1 MLINIKN
8 IVLGCFLV
16 SLFFACNSEPQK
28 KVKKVVKTVTVVT
41 SDSPEKN
48 SELALLM
55 RKMYLDADSIK
66 QLIVTET
73 GTVSD
78 DFIAELETV
87 HTAKATDPDVKTAEF
102 DAFNLSLINQAKAIQ
117 DNPEN
122 QVEEF
127 NKLVNR
133 CIDCHHSFCPGPI
146 KRIKKLRIASPNP
159 SEGGE

>member
-1 MLINIKN
+1 M
-8 IVLGCFLV
+8 GCFLV

-66 QLIVTET
+66 QLIITET

-78 DFIAELETV
+78 EFIKELETV
-87 HTAKATDPDVKTAEF
+87 HTANPTDPDVKTATF
-102 DAFNLSLINQAKAIQ
+102 DAFNQSLISQAKALQ
-117 DNPEN
+117 GNPEN
-122 QVEEF
+122 KTEEF
-127 NKLVNR
+127 NRLVSR
-133 CIDCHHSFCPGPI
+133 CIDCHQNFCPGPI
-146 KRIKKLRIASPNP
+146 KRIKKLRID
-159 SEGGE
+159 